1 MRRSRQKKKE
11 QLAEYI
17 FRKEGIRLLPDAV
30 VYAQV
35 KRLHE
40 YKRQLMTAFAILE
53 IYEKLKNGELADFKP
68 TVFLFGAKSAP
79 AYFRAKG
86 IIKFINEIAKKIAAD
101 GSISKKLQVVF
112 VTDYNVSY
120 AEKIVAGAD
129 VSLQVS
135 TAGLEASGTGNMK
148 FMMNGAVTCGTMD
161 GANIEIVEQ
170 AGRENNYIFGA
181 EVDEIDALR
190 RGGYDP
196 NAILA
201 QDGAARRAVGTLVD
215 GTFDDGGRG
224 YFKEL
229 YASLTVGA
237 SWHKPDHYFIMRD
250 LPDYVEKLLLI
261 NREAGT
267 HEFTQKQFANA
278 VSSAYFS
285 SDRSIREYSEK
296 IWEL

>member
-1 MRRSRQKKKE
+1 
-11 QLAEYI
+11 
-17 FRKEGIRLLPDAV
+17 
-30 VYAQV
+30 
-35 KRLHE
+35 
-40 YKRQLMTAFAILE
+40 MTAFAILE
-53 IYEKLKNGELADFKP
+53 IYEKLKKGDLEDFRP
-68 TVFLFGAKSAP
+68 AVFLFGAKSAP
-79 AYFRAKG
+79 SYFRAKG

-101 GSISKKLQVVF
+101 DCVNKKLQVVF

-120 AEKIVAGAD
+120 AEKIVAGSD

-181 EVDEIDALR
+181 DVEEIKALSS
-190 RGGYDP
+190 GKYDP
-196 NAILA
+196 NAILKS
-201 QDGAARRAVGTLVD
+201 DDAARNAVNTLTD

-229 YASLTVGA
+229 YDSLTVGA
-237 SWHKPDHYFIMRD
+237 SWHKPDHYFILRD
-250 LPDYVEKLLLI
+250 LPDYVEALLRI
-261 NREAGT
+261 NKEAGT
-267 HEFTQKQFANA
+267 NEFTQKQFFNA
-278 VSSAYFS
+278 ASSAYFS
-285 SDRSIREYSEK
+285 SDRSICEYAEK